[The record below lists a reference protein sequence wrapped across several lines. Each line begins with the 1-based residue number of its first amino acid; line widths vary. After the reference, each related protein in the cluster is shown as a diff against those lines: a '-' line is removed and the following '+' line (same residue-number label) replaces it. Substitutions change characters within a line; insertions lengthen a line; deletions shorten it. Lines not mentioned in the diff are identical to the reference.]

1 MVEMLG
7 GVVMTRL
14 LTPMA
19 QAHTLGRVGDMLGG
33 GIVPGTAK
41 KVGAAA
47 QIGIRRMIVTLRLTI
62 GTVTTIGI
70 RRAIVNGIHGMESES
85 EGMVDIIRK
94 VGRLPGFAA
103 YAHPSPFAA
112 TLFFSAYFRCWT
124 YVVLIA
130 PTARCIDRG
139 RTAVALTLTRPRL
152 RRRFFLGVFFGVGHI
167 WSSSLLLQDV

>member
-1 MVEMLG
+1 MEMLGGVVMVEMLG

-19 QAHTLGRVGDMLGG
+19 QAHTLGRVVDMLGG

-94 VGRLPGFAA
+94 VGRLAGFAA
-103 YAHPSPFAA
+103 YTHPPAFAA
-112 TLFFSAYFRCWT
+112 MLFS
-124 YVVLIA
+124 
-130 PTARCIDRG
+130 
-139 RTAVALTLTRPRL
+139 
-152 RRRFFLGVFFGVGHI
+152 RRIFGVGHI

>member
-7 GVVMTRL
+7 GVVMVEMLGGVVMRRL

-19 QAHTLGRVGDMLGG
+19 QAHTLGRVVDMLGG
-33 GIVPGTAK
+33 GVVPGTTK
-41 KVGAAA
+41 NGGAAA
-47 QIGIRRMIVTLRLTI
+47 QIGIRRMILLTI

-94 VGRLPGFAA
+94 VGRLAGFAA
-103 YAHPSPFAA
+103 YTHPPAFAA
-112 TLFFSAYFRCWT
+112 TLFS
-124 YVVLIA
+124 
-130 PTARCIDRG
+130 
-139 RTAVALTLTRPRL
+139 
-152 RRRFFLGVFFGVGHI
+152 RRIFGVGHI

>member
-19 QAHTLGRVGDMLGG
+19 QAHTLGRVVDMLGG

-47 QIGIRRMIVTLRLTI
+47 QIGIRRMILLTI

-70 RRAIVNGIHGMESES
+70 TVTTIVNGIHGMDTVSL
-85 EGMVDIIRK
+85 K
-94 VGRLPGFAA
+94 A
-103 YAHPSPFAA
+103 
-112 TLFFSAYFRCWT
+112 
-124 YVVLIA
+124 
-130 PTARCIDRG
+130 
-139 RTAVALTLTRPRL
+139 
-152 RRRFFLGVFFGVGHI
+152 
-167 WSSSLLLQDV
+167 WST